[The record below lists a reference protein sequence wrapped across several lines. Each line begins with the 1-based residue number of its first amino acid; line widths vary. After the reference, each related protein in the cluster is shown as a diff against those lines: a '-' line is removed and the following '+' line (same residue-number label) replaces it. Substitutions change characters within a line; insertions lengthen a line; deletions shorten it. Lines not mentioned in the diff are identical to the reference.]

1 MNKRNWELYK
11 NSEAGQRTIDCF
23 ENGNLASIFDLLKDT
38 AGNSKIERVHFF
50 YDLIKDDAL
59 FSLDEIRR
67 EDFAYFLNGFNPKD
81 IRALNASID
90 VLSLALN
97 QLNSFFKPL
106 LNPANFDTFVQ
117 VCSMLSIELPP
128 IPRTKNYLE
137 YLLFYYDICD
147 VLNNWQEENEFANAE
162 LFACLYDYAPNYL
175 MQEKDSRSAEVT
187 TLPAPTNIW
196 LVGANK
202 QDIAEIESGELTE
215 SVWQCNECT
224 QTGDIVVIYACSPH
238 SCIHSIWRASAGGYF
253 SPFDYYQ
260 NRTKI
265 QDGISIPH
273 ITLNEL
279 KTHPYFSKLPIVRK
293 NMRGVNGIELSVED
307 YNELLK
313 LISDRGG
320 DIDSLPKLLDID
332 DYKMPDVKV
341 EKEVEEKILMP
352 MLEKLG
358 YCRKDYVRQLVQQ
371 VGRSDKAIPDF
382 VFMPTSVGEHL
393 NVAPFLIEAK
403 YDMRT
408 ILSRQKAINQA
419 HSYAMALQTEY
430 FAVCD
435 KERLMVFKKG
445 KSCFDLQNPVFENRW
460 AVISAD
466 ADVFQKLKKCIGK
479 DNMKQYIKEYGNS

>member
-1 MNKRNWELYK
+1 MNRRNWELYK
-11 NSEAGQRTIDCF
+11 NSQAGQETVDCF
-23 ENGNLASIFDLLKDT
+23 ERRDLASIFALVGDA
-38 AGNSKIERVHFF
+38 AGDSKIERVHFF

-59 FSLDEIRR
+59 FSLDEIHK
-67 EDFAYFLNGFNPKD
+67 EDFADFLNGFNPKD

-90 VLSLALN
+90 VLSVALN
-97 QLNSFFKPL
+97 QLNPFFKPL
-106 LNPANFDTFVQ
+106 LNSVNFDTFWQ
-117 VCSMLSIELPP
+117 ACSILSIELPP

-147 VLNNWQEENEFANAE
+147 VLNNWQEENEFTNAE
-162 LFACLYDYAPNYL
+162 LFACLYDYVPNYL
-175 MQEKDSRSAEVT
+175 MQGKDETNAEIT

-224 QTGDIVVIYACSPH
+224 QTGDIAVIYARTPH
-238 SCIHSIWRASAGGYF
+238 SCIHSIWRASSGGYF

-265 QDGISIPH
+265 QDGVSIPH

-279 KTHPYFSKLPIVRK
+279 KAHPYFSKLPIVRK
-293 NMRGVNGIELSVED
+293 NMQGVNGVELSVKD
-307 YNELLK
+307 YSELLK
-313 LISDRGG
+313 LVAEKGG
-320 DIDSLPKLLDID
+320 DVGTLPKLFDTA
-332 DYKMPDVKV
+332 DYEMPDVKE
-341 EKEVEEKILMP
+341 EKDVEEKILMP
-352 MLEKLG
+352 LLEKLG
-358 YCRKDYVRQLVQQ
+358 YCRKDYIRQLVQQ
-371 VGRSDKAIPDF
+371 VGRNDKAIPDF
-382 VFMPTSVGEHL
+382 VFMPTPVGEHL
-393 NVAPFLIEAK
+393 NTAPFLIEAK

-419 HSYAMALQTEY
+419 HSYALALQTKY

-445 KSCFDLQNPVFENRW
+445 KSCFDLQNPVFEIHW
-460 AVISAD
+460 AVINTD

-479 DNMKQYIKEYGNS
+479 ENLKQYK